1 MSITKLLLVDDHQ
14 LVLDGLM
21 AIFNEVENLEIVG
34 AVNSG
39 KQAMRY
45 IENVKVD
52 LVLTDIDMDEMSG
65 IELTKKIKGSGKDC
79 KVMVLTMHN
88 EKSMIK
94 ELIGLGA
101 DGYLLKTAS
110 ESEMKSAIKSV
121 MDGNKYISSDVTNTL
136 LTEERTADEAL
147 ELSQREIEILQLVA
161 EGYTN
166 KEIGEMLFIS
176 HRTVDTHR
184 TNMMRKLDVKNIASL
199 IRYAMKNAL
208 ID

>member
-1 MSITKLLLVDDHQ
+1 MPITKLLLVDDHQ
-14 LVLDGLM
+14 LVLDGLV

-34 AVNSG
+34 AVNDG
-39 KQAMRY
+39 KEAMRY
-45 IENVKVD
+45 IENVHID
-52 LVLTDIDMDEMSG
+52 LVLTDIDMGEMSG
-65 IELTKKIKGSGKDC
+65 IDLTKKIKETGKDC
-79 KVMVLTMHN
+79 KVIVLTMHN

-94 ELIGLGA
+94 ELIELGA

-110 ESEMKSAIKSV
+110 ESEMKSALKSV
-121 MDGNKYISSDVTNTL
+121 IDGNKYISSDVTNTL
-136 LTEERTADEAL
+136 LTNNDQIDQDVD
-147 ELSQREIEILQLVA
+147 LSQREIEILQLVA

-166 KEIGEMLFIS
+166 KEIGEKLFIS

-199 IRYAMKNAL
+199 IRYAMKNSL